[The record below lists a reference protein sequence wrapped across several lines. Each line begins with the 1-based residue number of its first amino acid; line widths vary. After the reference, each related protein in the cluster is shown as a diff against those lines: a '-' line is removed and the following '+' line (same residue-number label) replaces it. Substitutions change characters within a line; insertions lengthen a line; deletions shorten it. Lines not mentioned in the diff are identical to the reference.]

1 MSAATSPAGATPL
14 QAREYQRQAQR
25 CVRLALNAVNK
36 GSDQWKAAS
45 TSGRSAASALVNAIL
60 EERDLPNRQL
70 GSFQSVPGIVAAALL
85 KLKDAQQGHYTD
97 LCKESASLRAALEMV
112 RSAADS
118 VQQLLLEHAG
128 APGNPTHSTSVFHC
142 LPLTTLGNLFGSAVQ
157 MMEAEITVKE
167 TVVCGLRDAMSGESD
182 SQKSQRDRMKPNGCG
197 SLRAV
202 LQVHSTEERH
212 HEPLL
217 ESL

>member
-142 LPLTTLGNLFGSAVQ
+142 LPLTTLGTSCCSHLPPQPTGGTTTPSPANQ
-157 MMEAEITVKE
+157 
-167 TVVCGLRDAMSGESD
+167 
-182 SQKSQRDRMKPNGCG
+182 
-197 SLRAV
+197 
-202 LQVHSTEERH
+202 
-212 HEPLL
+212 LL
-217 ESL
+217 